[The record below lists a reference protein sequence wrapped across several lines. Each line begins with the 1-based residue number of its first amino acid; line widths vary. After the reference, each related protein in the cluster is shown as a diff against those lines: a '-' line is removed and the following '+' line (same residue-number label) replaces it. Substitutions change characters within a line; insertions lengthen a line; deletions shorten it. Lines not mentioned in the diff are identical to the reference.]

1 MARSAAGG
9 DMPVSAA
16 LDALAARMGLGL
28 LLIDAAAR
36 PLFCSHTARELLD
49 CREAGSLAERW
60 AALQA
65 VKSAD
70 PGTDAAAPHTFT
82 ADLPCDGSTR
92 FLRGQIR
99 PSAGGFE
106 VLLKDRRS
114 LGAVDLELLC
124 ASRMREWIHQC
135 DELVHDANGALNTI
149 QLTLELLDGRWPGQ
163 RAGEQSREPQR
174 SSHVGVIRD
183 NLEKLKDT
191 LRQFVNAHDPV
202 PASADF
208 DLRDVVKQ
216 AAATLRMPARRRR
229 IDLQIRCGDAAL
241 AVRGNRARIRQA
253 LVDVALSRVG
263 SLAERSR
270 LAIEAN
276 AHDGVPEIVIS
287 DEGTLADTA
296 RTGIFDILLAQA
308 GADPDAAALRLA
320 RAMVECEAGEFC
332 VGSDA
337 ATGTAFRFRF
347 DRPL

>member
-16 LDALAARMGLGL
+16 LDALAERMGLGL
-28 LLIDAAAR
+28 LLIDAAAD
-36 PLFCSHTARELLD
+36 PFFCSRTARELLG
-49 CREAGSLAERW
+49 CRDAGSLAERW

-70 PGTDAAAPHTFT
+70 RGTDAAAPHTFT

-92 FLRGQIR
+92 FLRGQINA
-99 PSAGGFE
+99 STGGFE

-124 ASRMREWIHQC
+124 ASRLREWTHQC

-149 QLTLELLDGRWPGQ
+149 QLTLELLDGQWPGQ
-163 RAGEQSREPQR
+163 RADEQSREPQR

-183 NLEKLKDT
+183 NLEKLKRT
-191 LRQFVNAHDPV
+191 LRQFVNSHDPV
-202 PASADF
+202 PSAADF
-208 DLRDVVKQ
+208 DLREVARQ

-229 IDLQIRCGDAAL
+229 IDLQIRLGEAAPT
-241 AVRGNRARIRQA
+241 VRGNRARIRQA
-253 LVDVALSRVG
+253 LVDVALSRIG

-270 LAIEAN
+270 LVIEAN
-276 AHDGVPEIVIS
+276 AHDGNSEIVIS
-287 DEGTLADTA
+287 DDETLADAA
-296 RTGIFDILLAQA
+296 RAGIFDILLAQA

-320 RAMVECEAGEFC
+320 RAMVECEAGEFRVC
-332 VGSDA
+332 SDA